1 MRSKR
6 NQLTLPPQ
14 LSCNES
20 QGSSL
25 ESYGLS
31 IGLLR
36 WHPAPPPVLPAVPWP
51 AHFAPRFAAL
61 DWDRGC
67 GAFFCLAW
75 IMQYYIVSGLVQP
88 KRHLAAE
95 PAVQEQVAPFESS
108 EQEQTLSSELLLRVH
123 TQGLKD

>member
-1 MRSKR
+1 M
-6 NQLTLPPQ
+6 
-14 LSCNES
+14 
-20 QGSSL
+20 

-36 WHPAPPPVLPAVPWP
+36 WHPAPPPVPAI
-51 AHFAPRFAAL
+51 ARTLCASRRAGL

-88 KRHLAAE
+88 MRHLAAE

-123 TQGLKD
+123 TQGSKD